1 MSRLSTPSRRLWIP
15 SRRRS
20 RGFSIVELMVALT
33 LGLVVTGAVIA
44 TFVGMHSASG
54 VTSSESVVADNG
66 RVALDV
72 IQQALRSAGYMAC
85 NSTARQTVALGVAPT
100 PMTYDFTEALSG
112 YEADGT
118 GPGAA
123 YILSAAPPADMNL
136 TDWMSS
142 AALGNQLDA
151 SVTTV
156 GGQPVKGSDVI
167 AIHTTWS
174 QVQPVYTTALSG
186 ANTTA
191 VSSDTGLAANQLAI
205 VSNCA
210 NSVVDQIS
218 TTGGVI
224 TYQNALQN
232 AFTAGSQVAVADTI
246 VFFIGVGAD
255 GDGALFSYEL
265 GGNNAFS
272 AASTPAVEV
281 VPDVEN
287 MQILYGVD
295 TTGSYAISEYV
306 TADQVT
312 NAVAANPNCLQIA
325 GAGPVAFNCVIS
337 VKVAV
342 LAASPPGAVPTP
354 AAPQVF
360 NLLGTQITAPLDT
373 RARQSFDMTISL
385 RNTTT

>member
-1 MSRLSTPSRRLWIP
+1 VSRPAPPRAARTGA
-15 SRRRS
+15 
-20 RGFSIVELMVALT
+20 RGFSVIELMIALT

-85 NSTARQTVALGVAPT
+85 NSTARQTVVLGVGPT

-112 YEADGT
+112 YEATGT
-118 GPGAA
+118 SPGDA
-123 YILSAAPPADMNL
+123 YALSAAPPADGNL
-136 TDWMSS
+136 GDWVSS
-142 AALGNQLDA
+142 AALGDQLDA

-156 GGQPVKGSDVI
+156 GGQPIKGSDVV

-186 ANTTA
+186 ANSTA
-191 VSSDTGLAANQLAI
+191 VQSSAGFAANQLAI

-210 NSVVDQIS
+210 NSVIDAVAA
-218 TTGGVI
+218 TGGVI
-224 TYQNALQN
+224 TYQDSLQS

-255 GDGALFSYEL
+255 GDGALYSYEL
-265 GGNNAFS
+265 AGNNAFS
-272 AASTPAVEV
+272 LANTPAVEV

-287 MQILYGVD
+287 LQILYGVD
-295 TTGSYAISEYV
+295 TTGTYSVSEYV

-312 NAVAANPNCLQIA
+312 NAVAGNPNCVQIA
-325 GAGPVAFNCVIS
+325 GTGPVAFNCVIS

-342 LAASPPGAVPTP
+342 LAASPPGAVPLP